1 MERRRLLLATS
12 NGGGGA
18 LITFYIYQV
27 ECQAVE
33 GMTFYD
39 WAMSEYYDSSCGLNL
54 NGVGNDLREDIIN
67 GNISSGDSA
76 LIKYGG
82 GASIIPII
90 YTDTIIQPISYMPN
104 FGGFD

>member
-39 WAMSEYYDSSCGLNL
+39 WAMSDYYDSSCGLTLSAIDNL
-54 NGVGNDLREDIIN
+54 RNDIIN
-67 GNISSGDSA
+67 NNVNPGDS
-76 LIKYGG
+76 LIIVYGP
-82 GASIIPII
+82 GAQIIPTIS
-90 YTDTIIQPISYMPN
+90 TDTIIQPISYMPN
-104 FGGFD
+104 FGGYD

>member
-33 GMTFYD
+33 GMTFYN
-39 WAMSEYYDSSCGLNL
+39 WAMSDYYDSSCLLNL
-54 NGVGNDLREDIIN
+54 NGVGSNLREDIIN
-67 GNISSGDSA
+67 GNVSSRDSYRIMYA
-76 LIKYGG
+76 G
-82 GASIIPII
+82 GAQIIPRI